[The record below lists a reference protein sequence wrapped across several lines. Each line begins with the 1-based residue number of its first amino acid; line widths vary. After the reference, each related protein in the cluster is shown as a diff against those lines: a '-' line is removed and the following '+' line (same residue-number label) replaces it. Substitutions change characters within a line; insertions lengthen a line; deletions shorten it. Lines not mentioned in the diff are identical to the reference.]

1 MKSRIVSKLVIFFV
15 VAVIFSCF
23 AMWLSETSY
32 SSLKICLFV
41 FLGYFSNV
49 FAILISAYSLYLSFQ
64 QETIS
69 IETFIGSIRHFIE
82 TAHSGF
88 IKSSQGENFRYYR
101 LNYSKFE
108 RYLQKLKNADVLSDE
123 DVKLCKKI
131 NDCVRNIEDKPKA
144 TEKTLQKDKI
154 SAFYNEFGNADEFSN
169 KIDEVLKKL

>member
-1 MKSRIVSKLVIFFV
+1 MKSKIVSKVVIFFM
-15 VAVIFSCF
+15 VAVIFSCS

-32 SSLKICLFV
+32 SSPKICLFV

-49 FAILISAYSLYLSFQ
+49 FAILISAYSLYISFQ

-69 IETFIGSIRHFIE
+69 IETFIGAIRHFIE

-88 IKSSQGENFRYYR
+88 TKSSQGENFRYYR
-101 LNYSKFE
+101 LNYAKFE
-108 RYLQKLKNADVLSDE
+108 QYLQKLKNANVLNDE

-144 TEKTLQKDKI
+144 SGIAQQKDKI
-154 SAFYNEFGNADEFSN
+154 SAFYSEFGNADEFSN
-169 KIDEVLKKL
+169 RVDEVLKKL